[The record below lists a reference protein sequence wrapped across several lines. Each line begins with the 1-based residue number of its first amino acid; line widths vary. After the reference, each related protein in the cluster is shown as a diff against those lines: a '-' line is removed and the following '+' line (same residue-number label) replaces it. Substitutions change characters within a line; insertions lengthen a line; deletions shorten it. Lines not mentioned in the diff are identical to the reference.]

1 MISMKSATRRQVVAR
16 CRDFLSQWGRY
27 LLPIGFL
34 GLFLAFE
41 KSPVSPL
48 FGVAIFLSLVYV
60 VIADFL
66 PSKAS
71 GKAIK
76 SSAWDVAYSLGA
88 AVALWLAISFLLST
102 SKPIN
107 VVTSCS
113 MLPALHRGDL
123 VVLQGGQISVPSARA
138 YSAIRP
144 SDIVTSACSRRY
156 YDGRTEE
163 VPCTVGLNL
172 SGQAITQDYSND
184 IVVYEPQPA
193 VWGLIIHR
201 AFARIEFGNK
211 SFLLTKGDNNQFLD
225 QQGGISAVPPDR
237 VHGKA
242 VLAVPAIG
250 YLKIF
255 LFAGI
260 DSLKLAL
267 AGNIARV
274 MTPFESPPGC
284 DYETN

>member
-1 MISMKSATRRQVVAR
+1 MKSAKHRQVIAT

-27 LLPIGFL
+27 LLPLGFL
-34 GLFLAFE
+34 GLFLALE

-48 FGVAIFLSLVYV
+48 FGVAIFLSLVYA
-60 VIADFL
+60 VISDFL
-66 PSKAS
+66 PAKPS
-71 GKAIK
+71 GKAIQ
-76 SSAWDVAYSLGA
+76 SSVWDVAYSLGA
-88 AVALWLAISFLLST
+88 AVALWLAISFILST

-113 MLPALHRGDL
+113 MLPVLHRGDL

-138 YSAIRP
+138 YLSIKP
-144 SDIVTSACSRRY
+144 SDIVTGTCTRRY
-156 YDGRTEE
+156 YGGSKEE

-172 SGQAITQDYSND
+172 SGQSIMRNYSND

-193 VWGLIIHR
+193 VYGLIIHR
-201 AFARIEFGNK
+201 AFANIEFGNK

-225 QQGGISAVPPDR
+225 QQSGINAVTPDR

-242 VLAVPAIG
+242 VLTVPVVG

-260 DSLKLAL
+260 DSLKLAFSGNL
-267 AGNIARV
+267 ARAL
-274 MTPFESPPGC
+274 TPFESPPGC